1 MTKRSA
7 PPKQLSFAS
16 YEFSRKKRVTRRER
30 FLGELEAVVPWVR
43 LEAVIEPLCP
53 STGRGGAGREDARDQ
68 EAIRFV
74 YGWTGFAPTTRVPS
88 PPSPSP
94 GASFLGVSESGASG
108 GFVLYPNKPN
118 NNFVN
123 SVYAK

>member
-30 FLGELEAVVPWVR
+30 FLGEMEAVVPWVR

-53 STGRGGAGREDARDQ
+53 STGRGGGRERGCPRPRGDQ
-68 EAIRFV
+68 VRIWLDRICAHNASSLAAITIAGSVILRRLRIRRIRRLR
-74 YGWTGFAPTTRVPS
+74 A
-88 PPSPSP
+88 
-94 GASFLGVSESGASG
+94 VSEQAEQ
-108 GFVLYPNKPN
+108 
-118 NNFVN
+118 
-123 SVYAK
+123 